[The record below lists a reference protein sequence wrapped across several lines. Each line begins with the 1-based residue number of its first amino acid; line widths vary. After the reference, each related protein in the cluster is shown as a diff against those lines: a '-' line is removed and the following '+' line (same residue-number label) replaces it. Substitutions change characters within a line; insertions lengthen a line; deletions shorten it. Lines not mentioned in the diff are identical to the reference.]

1 MRFTICIGKV
11 QSIVTRKVL
20 LIGNSEL
27 VRNEEI
33 EICTDDINSIEINT
47 EIILQMNG
55 NYNVY
60 IST

>member
-1 MRFTICIGKV
+1 M